1 MVYRNTTQTPSQIT
15 LIVQGADVQLQIQ
28 MITIISYGLGLVKL
42 TSDLQ
47 RFKIKPK
54 TPSWHQY
61 FFKHV
66 FAYF

>member
-54 TPSWHQY
+54 TPS
-61 FFKHV
+61 
-66 FAYF
+66 